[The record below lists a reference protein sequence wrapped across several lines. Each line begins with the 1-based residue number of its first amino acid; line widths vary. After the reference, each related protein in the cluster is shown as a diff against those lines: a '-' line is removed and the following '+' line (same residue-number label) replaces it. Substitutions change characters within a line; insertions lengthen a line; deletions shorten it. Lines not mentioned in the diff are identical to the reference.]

1 MMNAKRITVV
11 LASCLSLALAGCSGP
26 TKMVPAKV
34 APFSEGTVDASYSSS
49 GNGSVTV
56 KVKNLGDPAKL
67 DKAATTYVVWIT
79 PDGTNSAQN
88 SGAFKVDGDGEGEL
102 EFKTSFKKFK
112 LVVTAE
118 PAADVS
124 SQSSNSVL
132 SADVVAN

>member
-1 MMNAKRITVV
+1 
-11 LASCLSLALAGCSGP
+11 
-26 TKMVPAKV
+26 MVPAKV

-49 GNGSVTV
+49 GNGNVTV
-56 KVKNLGDPAKL
+56 KVKNLGDPGKL
-67 DKAATTYVVWIT
+67 DKAATIYVVWIT

-88 SGAFKVDGDGEGEL
+88 SGAFKVDNDGEGEL

-118 PAADVS
+118 AAADVP
-124 SQSSNSVL
+124 SQSTNSVL

>member
-1 MMNAKRITVV
+1 MKNAYAIALVA
-11 LASCLSLALAGCSGP
+11 ASWLSLTGCSGP
-26 TKMVPAKV
+26 TQMVPAKV

-49 GNGSVTV
+49 GNGDVVV

-88 SGAFKVDGDGEGEL
+88 SGAFKVDDDGEGEL

-112 LVVTAE
+112 VVVTAE
-118 PAADVS
+118 SKADVS
-124 SQSSNSVL
+124 SQSSHTVL
-132 SADVVAN
+132 SADVVAD